1 MAKIEDIEA
10 TMRANPKG
18 ISFSDAMK
26 VATHHFGKPRNKGTS
41 HHIFK
46 MPWPGDPRVNLQ
58 NKNGQAKDYQV
69 KQLLEAIEKLKQKHQ
84 EDEDE
89 DDSIG

>member
-1 MAKIEDIEA
+1 MAKIEDLEA
-10 TMRANPKG
+10 AMRANPKG
-18 ISFSDAMK
+18 ISFLDAVK

-58 NKNGQAKDYQV
+58 NKDGKAKDYQV
-69 KQLLEAIEKLKQKHQ
+69 RQLLEAIDKLKLK
-84 EDEDE
+84 EPKDEDE
-89 DDSIG
+89 DDSVG